1 MRRRAR
7 ILLTISSGMLTA
19 GCAADPRDIAP
30 AYASPIAYQNLTC
43 EQLTAEG
50 HRLVA
55 AEADASAK
63 QSQVRTEDGVGLVLI
78 GLPISSMTGKGVES
92 EISRLKGEH
101 QALYNVALAKGC
113 AVQPVPANT
122 PRA

>member
-1 MRRRAR
+1 MKRCA
-7 ILLTISSGMLTA
+7 LHFCSSLAMVLVA

-30 AYASPIAYQNLTC
+30 AYASPIAYQSLTC
-43 EQLTAEG
+43 EQLTAEAY
-50 HRLVA
+50 RLVA

-78 GLPISSMTGKGVES
+78 GLPISSMTGNGVES

-101 QALYNVALAKGC
+101 QVLYNVAVEKGC
-113 AVQPVPANT
+113 PVQPTAVNAPHA
-122 PRA
+122 